1 MTTTLSKVTGAAII
15 SVAYLLVFTSFF
27 TVEASAAEKQ
37 DKPKP
42 AMTDKIGKSESPIHI
57 TADRMEA
64 RQQERLVIFE
74 GHVVVTQDD
83 VTLTGNRLKV
93 IGLPDDNKS
102 KTSEISEKIDYIEIE
117 GDVKVIQKDRTA
129 TADKGIYYQKDQK
142 IILRGRPVVTRG
154 NDRITGSV
162 ITVYLQQGKSIVEGG
177 KEAPVQAI
185 LSPGKKD

>member
-1 MTTTLSKVTGAAII
+1 MAANLSKSTGVAII
-15 SVAYLLVFTSFF
+15 LIIPVLVFALYF
-27 TVEASAAEKQ
+27 TAGAWAAEKQ
-37 DKPKP
+37 DKPKSP
-42 AMTDKIGKSESPIHI
+42 MADKIGKSESPINI

-64 RQQERLVIFE
+64 RQQERVILFE

-93 IGLPDDNKS
+93 VGLPDDNKS

-129 TADKGIYYQKDQK
+129 TAEKGIYYEKEQK
-142 IILRGRPVVTRG
+142 IILRGKPVVTRG
-154 NDRITGSV
+154 KDTVTGSV

-177 KEAPVQAI
+177 KEMPVHAT
-185 LSPGKKD
+185 LTPGKKD